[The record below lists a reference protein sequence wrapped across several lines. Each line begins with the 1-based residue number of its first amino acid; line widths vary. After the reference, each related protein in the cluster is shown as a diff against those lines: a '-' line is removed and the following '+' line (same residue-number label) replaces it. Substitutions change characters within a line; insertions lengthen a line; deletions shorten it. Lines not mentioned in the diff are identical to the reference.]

1 MTKPSDTVL
10 RVGVTGGI
18 GSGKSTVCK
27 LLATFGRT
35 VISAD
40 DMAKDL
46 TNNDAQIRADIRKEF
61 GDVVF
66 NNDGTLDRKAL
77 AEVVFKS
84 KTAIETLNA
93 IVHPRVFVALET
105 EIQNLKP
112 SQHFPYVVIEAALM
126 YETRMDDD
134 LNYVIVVT
142 ADEETRVSR
151 VMNRDKVTRNDVR
164 ARMKFQM
171 EEKEKLDLADF
182 VIINDGTQA
191 DLIERVKFID
201 KLLPM
206 LAMRPERV

>member
-1 MTKPSDTVL
+1 
-10 RVGVTGGI
+10 
-18 GSGKSTVCK
+18 
-27 LLATFGRT
+27 
-35 VISAD
+35 
-40 DMAKDL
+40 MAKDL